1 MLNQKGQ
8 QLFAYGQKPGKK
20 RFIPN
25 SGFLNQVGQ
34 GSGVFQLLISAV
46 VAMAILGVLL
56 GILGII
62 TPPGQDI
69 AVIARDNISQAF
81 TKQGVLITSGKIN
94 IAKGASITNTVGG
107 PELGIPDTQIG
118 TASDSTIAGLTNTDG
133 VLLYN
138 GSSSLA
144 VRVRAYCY
152 WLSQD
157 IETKITDL
165 GIGLDTISWPSGTA
179 PPIDTV
185 ACVVGITKG

>member
-1 MLNQKGQ
+1 MLDQK
-8 QLFAYGQKPGKK
+8 
-20 RFIPN
+20 
-25 SGFLNQVGQ
+25 GQ

-69 AVIARDNISQAF
+69 AVIARENLGQAF
-81 TKQGVLITSGKIN
+81 NKQGVLITSGKIN

-118 TASDSTIAGLTNTDG
+118 TASDSTVTGLGNNDG
-133 VLLYN
+133 VLMYS
-138 GSSSLA
+138 GASSLA

-157 IETKITDL
+157 IETKITQL
-165 GIGLDTISWPSGTA
+165 GIGLDTVTWPGGTI
-179 PPIDTV
+179 PPNDLV
-185 ACVVGITKG
+185 ACVIGITKG